1 MKPIDF
7 IRNKAR
13 QSTEGQS
20 AVTNVLSDTS
30 SANQY
35 IDAWFAENDSMQKK
49 GKMPRHLQRLLQT
62 L

>member
-1 MKPIDF
+1 MCPYHMKPIDF

-20 AVTNVLSDTS
+20 AVKQVLSETS

-35 IDAWFAENDSMQKK
+35 IDEWFAENDSLQKK
-49 GKMPRHLQRLLQT
+49 GKMIV
-62 L
+62 